1 MRDTYTSICQ
11 QGNSVPSG
19 QKRDIAVPSLGSNT
33 ANMTKVS
40 DDGSK
45 TCYPYNKRISLI
57 HMIGSF
63 LSMTQ
68 SK

>member
-11 QGNSVPSG
+11 QGNSVPSR

-33 ANMTKVS
+33 ANITKVS

-45 TCYPYNKRISLI
+45 PVILTTK
-57 HMIGSF
+57 G
-63 LSMTQ
+63 
-68 SK
+68 